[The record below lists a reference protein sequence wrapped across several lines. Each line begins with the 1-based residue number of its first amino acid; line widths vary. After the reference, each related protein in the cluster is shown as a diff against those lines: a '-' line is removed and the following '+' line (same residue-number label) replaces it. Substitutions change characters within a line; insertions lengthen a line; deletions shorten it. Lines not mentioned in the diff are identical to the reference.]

1 MSKRLKVSEM
11 LHEIC
16 DNVYFQPPPSK
27 SLSFPCIIYKGPKLN
42 KIHADDDTYH
52 LNEQYTITVIDS
64 DPDSTLPEQVAML
77 KMCSMTQ
84 SFTSENLYHTVFTLN
99 I

>member
-27 SLSFPCIIYKGPKLN
+27 QLTYPCIIYKRSRIN
-42 KIHADDDTYH
+42 QVHADDDMYQIR
-52 LNEQYTITVIDS
+52 EQYSVTVIDS

-77 KMCSMTQ
+77 KMCSMSQ
-84 SFTSENLYHTVFTLN
+84 SFISDNLYHSVFTLY

>member
-27 SLSFPCIIYKGPKLN
+27 LLTYPCIVYKRSRIN
-42 KIHADDDTYH
+42 QVHADDDTY
-52 LNEQYTITVIDS
+52 LFREQYSVTVIDS
-64 DPDSTLPEQVAML
+64 DPDSTLPDQVAML
-77 KMCSMTQ
+77 KMCSMSQ
-84 SFTSENLYHTVFTLN
+84 SFISDNLYHTVFTLY